1 MLISYCIGLILINYI
16 ASYYGKKPKIII
28 LLNFILMF
36 VLISGYF
43 EGVDIF
49 NYRYSYFRVGSGY
62 DGNFK
67 TDVGY
72 HMLEILFARNGVDF
86 FVFKKVLTFA
96 GLLLFFIGV
105 SRLSYNP
112 CYVYATY
119 LLYQVVMDTIQFRNF
134 LGFCVLMFALPF
146 LFKENKKSH
155 IIYAIL
161 IVIAGS
167 FHFVMCWYLLFLLK
181 DNKYVYRIAI
191 GISVLFIGATALN
204 NMRVPFI
211 HTFMKW
217 LDMGID
223 AYVDG
228 ISSFAFLLPVFTLI
242 YYIYI
247 FRFFSNRSDRYE
259 YKVILKIDY
268 ISLFAIPFC
277 FMSFQWYRIIRNL
290 NMLNYCEISNLKK
303 VAKKSLMR
311 KYILILSFAVM
322 AIWMYAE
329 FIRFVGWDS
338 VMTIFENNIYIVE
351 NYS

>member
-1 MLISYCIGLILINYI
+1 
-16 ASYYGKKPKIII
+16 
-28 LLNFILMF
+28 
-36 VLISGYF
+36 
-43 EGVDIF
+43 
-49 NYRYSYFRVGSGY
+49 
-62 DGNFK
+62 
-67 TDVGY
+67 
-72 HMLEILFARNGVDF
+72 
-86 FVFKKVLTFA
+86 
-96 GLLLFFIGV
+96 
-105 SRLSYNP
+105 
-112 CYVYATY
+112 
-119 LLYQVVMDTIQFRNF
+119 
-134 LGFCVLMFALPF
+134 
-146 LFKENKKSH
+146 
-155 IIYAIL
+155 
-161 IVIAGS
+161 
-167 FHFVMCWYLLFLLK
+167 MCWYLLFLLK